1 MPLTPADVHN
11 VAFKK
16 PAIGKRGYDEE
27 DVDAFLDEVEQ
38 ELTRLLEENRALH
51 DQASRPGPSGPA
63 ANGPG
68 NRALEAELSDLTAQL
83 GRLQEAR
90 ARAEQNARSMQ
101 TQLERA
107 RRETPAA
114 PPPSVS
120 DGQDS
125 PVLMMARRTADD
137 HMRDARSEADALIGS
152 AQSESDKVTSDA
164 QLAASTIESDARRK
178 HTEAMNGLVD
188 KRNALLDEIDKLGQL
203 AQTYQQALGDH
214 VQRQLQELDSA
225 SGRDLD

>member
-1 MPLTPADVHN
+1 M
-11 VAFKK
+11 AFKK

-38 ELTRLLEENRALH
+38 ELIRLLEENRALQ
-51 DQASRPGPSGPA
+51 DQAQRPGPAGPSASGP
-63 ANGPG
+63 N
-68 NRALEAELSDLTAQL
+68 NRALEAELNDLTAQL

-90 ARAEQNARSMQ
+90 ARAEQNARSIQ

-107 RRETPAA
+107 RRETPST
-114 PPPSVS
+114 PPPSAG
-120 DGQDS
+120 DAADS

-137 HMRDARSEADALIGS
+137 HMRDARAEAETLIEN
-152 AQSESDKVTSDA
+152 ARSESDKVTSDA
-164 QLAASTIESDARRK
+164 QLTASTIESDARRK

-188 KRNALLDEIDKLGQL
+188 KRNAALDEIDKLGRL

>member
-38 ELTRLLEENRALH
+38 ELIRLLEENRALH
-51 DQASRPGPSGPA
+51 DQMQRPGPGGPA
-63 ANGPG
+63 ASGPG

-114 PPPSVS
+114 PAPSAA
-120 DGQDS
+120 DGDS

-137 HMRDARSEADALIGS
+137 HMRDARSEADAVIS
-152 AQSESDKVTSDA
+152 AAQAESDKLSTDA
-164 QLAASTIESDARRK
+164 QLTAGTIESDARRK
-178 HTEAMNGLVD
+178 HTEAMNTLGD
-188 KRNALLDEIDKLGQL
+188 KRAELLNEIDKLGRL

-214 VQRQLQELDSA
+214 VTRQLQELDST
-225 SGRDLD
+225 SGRELD

>member
-51 DQASRPGPSGPA
+51 DQMQRPGPAGPA
-63 ANGPG
+63 AGGPN
-68 NRALEAELSDLTAQL
+68 NRALEAELSDLAGQL

-101 TQLERA
+101 SQLERA
-107 RRETPAA
+107 RREAPAG
-114 PPPSVS
+114 PPPSAG

-137 HMRDARSEADALIGS
+137 HMRDARSEAEAVISG
-152 AQSESDKVTSDA
+152 AQSESDKVTNDA
-164 QLAASTIESDARRK
+164 QLSASTIESDARRK
-178 HTEAMNGLVD
+178 HTEAMNTLGD
-188 KRNALLDEIDKLGQL
+188 KRAALLDEIDKLGRL

-214 VQRQLQELDSA
+214 VTRQLQELDSA

>member
-51 DQASRPGPSGPA
+51 DQVQRPGPAGPA
-63 ANGPG
+63 AMPN
-68 NRALEAELSDLTAQL
+68 NRAMEAELNDLTAQL

-90 ARAEQNARSMQ
+90 ARAEQNARSLQ

-107 RRETPAA
+107 RRETPAG
-114 PPPSVS
+114 PPPAAA
-120 DGQDS
+120 DGKES
-125 PVLMMARRTADD
+125 PVLAMARRTADE
-137 HMRDARSEADALIGS
+137 HMRDARAEADALIGA
-152 AQSESDKVTSDA
+152 AQGESDKITGDA
-164 QLAASTIESDARRK
+164 QLTASTIESDARRK

-188 KRNALLDEIDKLGQL
+188 KRNALLDEIDKLGRL
-203 AQTYQQALGDH
+203 AQTYQQALADH
-214 VQRQLQELDSA
+214 VTRQLSELDSA

>member
-38 ELTRLLEENRALH
+38 ELIRLLEENRALQ
-51 DQASRPGPSGPA
+51 DQAQRPGPAGPA
-63 ANGPG
+63 AGPG

-107 RRETPAA
+107 RRETPSG
-114 PPPSVS
+114 PPPSAVEA
-120 DGQDS
+120 DS

-137 HMRDARSEADALIGS
+137 HMRDARAEADTLIET
-152 AQSESDKVTSDA
+152 AQGESDKITSDA
-164 QLAASTIESDARRK
+164 QLTASTIESDARRK

-188 KRNALLDEIDKLGQL
+188 KRNALLDEIDKLGRL

>member
-38 ELTRLLEENRALH
+38 ELIRLLEENRALA
-51 DQASRPGPSGPA
+51 DQAQRPGPAGPA
-63 ANGPG
+63 ASGPG

-90 ARAEQNARSMQ
+90 ARSEQNARSMQ
-101 TQLERA
+101 TQLDRA
-107 RRETPAA
+107 RRETPSA
-114 PPPSVS
+114 PPPSAVEA
-120 DGQDS
+120 DS

-137 HMRDARSEADALIGS
+137 HMRDARAEAGTLIEN
-152 AQSESDKVTSDA
+152 AQGESDKITSDA
-164 QLAASTIESDARRK
+164 QLTASTIESDARRK
-178 HTEAMNGLVD
+178 HTESMNGLVD
-188 KRNALLDEIDKLGQL
+188 KRNTLLDEIDKLGRL

>member
-38 ELTRLLEENRALH
+38 ELIRLLEENRALH
-51 DQASRPGPSGPA
+51 DQMQRPGPAGPA
-63 ANGPG
+63 AAGPN

-107 RRETPAA
+107 RREAPAA
-114 PPPSVS
+114 TPPAAA
-120 DGQDS
+120 DGDS

-137 HMRDARSEADALIGS
+137 HMRDARRQSDTLI
-152 AQSESDKVTSDA
+152 
-164 QLAASTIESDARRK
+164 SDAREK
-178 HTEAMNGLVD
+178 SAQVIDEARATADDLETTSRRHYEDSLDDIEQERTRVLRDIDGLTHMAED
-188 KRNALLDEIDKLGQL
+188 YKAALHDHMIHQQRLLDGTVP
-203 AQTYQQALGDH
+203 A
-214 VQRQLQELDSA
+214 
-225 SGRDLD
+225 

>member
-38 ELTRLLEENRALH
+38 ELIRLLEENRALQ
-51 DQASRPGPSGPA
+51 DQAQRPGPAGPA
-63 ANGPG
+63 ASGPN

-101 TQLERA
+101 TQLDRA
-107 RRETPAA
+107 RRETPSA
-114 PPPSVS
+114 PPPSAVEA
-120 DGQDS
+120 DS

-137 HMRDARSEADALIGS
+137 HMRDARAEADTLIET
-152 AQSESDKVTSDA
+152 AQGESDKITSDA
-164 QLAASTIESDARRK
+164 QLTASTIESDARRK

-188 KRNALLDEIDKLGQL
+188 RRNAVLDEIDKLGRL

>member
-38 ELTRLLEENRALH
+38 ELIRLLEENRALH
-51 DQASRPGPSGPA
+51 DQAQRPGPGGPA
-63 ANGPG
+63 AASNG
-68 NRALEAELSDLTAQL
+68 RALEAELSDLTAQL

-107 RRETPAA
+107 RRETPAG
-114 PPPSVS
+114 PPPSAS

-137 HMRDARSEADALIGS
+137 HMRDARAESDSLIGA
-152 AQSESDKVTSDA
+152 AQAESDKVTSDA
-164 QLAASTIESDARRK
+164 ELSASTIESDARRK
-178 HTEAMNGLVD
+178 HTEAMNSLGD
-188 KRNALLDEIDKLGQL
+188 KRNALLDEIDKLGRL

-214 VQRQLQELDSA
+214 VTRQLQELDSA

>member
-38 ELTRLLEENRALH
+38 ELIRLLEENRALH
-51 DQASRPGPSGPA
+51 DQMQRPGPAGPA
-63 ANGPG
+63 ASGPN

-107 RRETPAA
+107 RRETPAGA
-114 PPPSVS
+114 PPAAS

-137 HMRDARSEADALIGS
+137 HMRDARTEADTVIS
-152 AQSESDKVTSDA
+152 AAQAESDKVSSDA

-178 HTEAMNGLVD
+178 HTEAMNTLGD
-188 KRNALLDEIDKLGQL
+188 KRAELLNEIDKLARL

-214 VQRQLQELDSA
+214 VTRQLQELDSA
-225 SGRDLD
+225 SSRELD

>member
-38 ELTRLLEENRALH
+38 ELIRLLEENRALQ
-51 DQASRPGPSGPA
+51 DQAQRVGGPAGPA
-63 ANGPG
+63 APGPN

-107 RRETPAA
+107 RREAPTG
-114 PPPSVS
+114 PPPASA
-120 DGQDS
+120 DADS

-137 HMRDARSEADALIGS
+137 HMRDARAEAETLIEN
-152 AQSESDKVTSDA
+152 AQSESDKITSDA
-164 QLAASTIESDARRK
+164 QLTASTIESDARRK

-188 KRNALLDEIDKLGQL
+188 KRNATLDEIDKLGRL

>member
-38 ELTRLLEENRALH
+38 ELIRLLEENRALQ
-51 DQASRPGPSGPA
+51 DQASRPGPAGPASGP
-63 ANGPG
+63 N

-107 RRETPAA
+107 RREAPTG
-114 PPPSVS
+114 PPPGAG
-120 DGQDS
+120 DAADS

-137 HMRDARSEADALIGS
+137 HMRDARAEAETLIEG
-152 AQSESDKVTSDA
+152 AQSESEKITSDA
-164 QLAASTIESDARRK
+164 QLTAGTIESDARRK

-188 KRNALLDEIDKLGQL
+188 KRNAALDEIDKLGRL
-203 AQTYQQALGDH
+203 AQTYQQALADH

>member
-38 ELTRLLEENRALH
+38 ELLRLLEENRSLH
-51 DQASRPGPSGPA
+51 DQVQRPGPSGPA
-63 ANGPG
+63 AAGPA
-68 NRALEAELSDLTAQL
+68 NRAMEAELNDLTAQL

-101 TQLERA
+101 SQLERA
-107 RRETPAA
+107 RRETPAG
-114 PPPSVS
+114 PPPSAG

-125 PVLMMARRTADD
+125 PVLMMAKRTADD
-137 HMRDARSEADALIGS
+137 HMRDARNEADAVIGG
-152 AQSESDKVTSDA
+152 AQSESDKLTSDA
-164 QLAASTIESDARRK
+164 ELTASTIESDARRK

-188 KRNALLDEIDKLGQL
+188 KRAQLLDEIDKLGRL